1 MRYHKII
8 NDMVARDTAV
18 MPIGLPKTHCTSG
31 ILSEIAVIKT
41 IPPDITAAIF
51 ICQALRTNL
60 ILSAGSIVSPIR
72 NIAAMKPHS
81 DTVKNPMLT
90 ENQLSQLEI

>member
-8 NDMVARDTAV
+8 NDTVASETAV
-18 MPIGLPKTHCTSG
+18 IPIGLPKNHCTNG
-31 ILSEIAVIKT
+31 MLSEIAVIKT

-51 ICQALRTNL
+51 ICQALRTNRF
-60 ILSAGSIVSPIR
+60 LSAGSVVSPIR